1 MSSCLSL
8 DRDQVCVVAA
18 VVGSMPSVARNLSRV
33 RVELTESV
41 VTILQLRWRCL
52 SSFSRRSKPPSL
64 LRERWHDCME
74 YELATWSRGRVSQE
88 FSHRCQMSYASQVMR
103 KEQQPPTGAAT
114 IRRNLCQDGPLGSA
128 IRWPATPLGTFGFA
142 RLSPENVGRR
152 LQNEAAEMPVIG
164 LGPAGQAGDFP
175 SRRYLP

>member
-1 MSSCLSL
+1 MNLQL
-8 DRDQVCVVAA
+8 GREAA
-18 VVGSMPSVARNLSRV
+18 SARN
-33 RVELTESV
+33 
-41 VTILQLRWRCL
+41 
-52 SSFSRRSKPPSL
+52 F
-64 LRERWHDCME
+64 
-74 YELATWSRGRVSQE
+74 G
-88 FSHRCQMSYASQVMR
+88 HRCQMSYPSQVMR
-103 KEQQPPTGAAT
+103 KEQQLRTGAAT
-114 IRRNLCQDGPLGSA
+114 IRRKLCQDGLPGSA